1 MRDLIVNLIKEG
13 AKEMYDIHGH
23 VYPWR
28 LGRNLGISVEVVE
41 GHLIK
46 LGRAKSVLILEEA
59 GDLKSHVGYPTC
71 RFESGPRHHFLFLIP
86 LKNVS

>member
-13 AKEMYDIHGH
+13 AKELYDIHGH

-46 LGRAKSVLILEEA
+46 LGRAKSLTYLRVLIFNFSQF
-59 GDLKSHVGYPTC
+59 KY
-71 RFESGPRHHFLFLIP
+71 FLTR
-86 LKNVS
+86 N